1 MKDENGMKI
10 TDDIL
15 GGPNFWPRW
24 STDNFY
30 ITTMEWSDLEQWT
43 KEEKHILSPTLQEQ
57 FETWGEDTN
66 QLIVLCKK
74 IIFKESLLYT

>member
-1 MKDENGMKI
+1 
-10 TDDIL
+10 
-15 GGPNFWPRW
+15 
-24 STDNFY
+24 
-30 ITTMEWSDLEQWT
+30 MEWSDLEQWT

-74 IIFKESLLYT
+74 NNI